1 MAGRNKKSLPRRG
14 VRLSRPIAVRPA
26 PGSPQQGL
34 LLVEDRVC
42 RAALGRS
49 GLTVSKREG
58 DGATPIG
65 RFAMRQVL
73 YRADRGPRPRTT
85 LPSRAIRTFGGRC
98 EDPNAPNDNRLI
110 KLSPRYQGDRLTRED
125 HLYDLIVVLGYNDI
139 PRVRDRGSAIFVHL
153 ARDGYTPTAG
163 CIGLSRHDLLMLLRH
178 AKRGSPIV
186 VTR

>member
-1 MAGRNKKSLPRRG
+1 
-14 VRLSRPIAVRPA
+14 
-26 PGSPQQGL
+26 
-34 LLVEDRVC
+34 
-42 RAALGRS
+42 
-49 GLTVSKREG
+49 
-58 DGATPIG
+58 
-65 RFAMRQVL
+65 MRQVL

-85 LPSRAIRTFGGRC
+85 LPSRAIRTFDGWC
-98 EDPNAPNDNRLI
+98 EDPNDPNYNRLI

>member
-1 MAGRNKKSLPRRG
+1 MGGRNKKTLPRRG
-14 VRLSRPIAVRPA
+14 VWLLRPNAVRPA

-85 LPSRAIRTFGGRC
+85 LPSRAIRTFDGWC
-98 EDPNAPNDNRLI
+98 EDPNDPNYNRLI
-110 KLSPRYQGDRLTRED
+110 NMS
-125 HLYDLIVVLGYNDI
+125 HLY
-139 PRVRDRGSAIFVHL
+139 
-153 ARDGYTPTAG
+153 
-163 CIGLSRHDLLMLLRH
+163 
-178 AKRGSPIV
+178 
-186 VTR
+186 